1 MEEKKFFTSKNIAVL
16 GVLAAFVIVLQIFGS
31 YFVIAGTVRLS
42 FVLVPI
48 VLGAIMT
55 GVVGGMILGLLF
67 GVLTL
72 VMGIAGADPFTFVL
86 FSQHPILT
94 ILTCVVKGTAAGF
107 LSGLAYNL
115 LYSKNRTAAVFTA
128 SAIAPIV
135 NTGLFILGAL
145 LMSDTLS
152 SEFVPN
158 GSSVIYFLIIDCA
171 GINFLIE
178 LGINLLLAPSVCR
191 IIKSVRKTR

>member
-1 MEEKKFFTSKNIAVL
+1 MEEKKFFTSKNVTML

-48 VLGAIMT
+48 VIGAILT
-55 GVVGGMILGLLF
+55 GAVGGMILGFIF

-72 VMGIAGADPFTFVL
+72 IMGIVGADPFTFVL
-86 FSQHPILT
+86 FSQHPVLT
-94 ILTCVVKGTAAGF
+94 ILTCVIKGTAAG
-107 LSGLAYNL
+107 LVSGLVYKFL
-115 LYSKNRTAAVFTA
+115 LTKNKTAAVFTA
-128 SAIAPIV
+128 SAIAPII

-152 SEFVPN
+152 AKFVPD
-158 GSSVIYFLIIDCA
+158 GSTVICFLIINCA

-191 IIKSVRKTR
+191 IINSVRK

>member
-1 MEEKKFFTSKNIAVL
+1 MEEKKFFTSKNVTML

-48 VLGAIMT
+48 VIGAILT
-55 GVVGGMILGLLF
+55 GAVGGMILGFIF

-72 VMGIAGADPFTFVL
+72 IMGIVGADPFTFVL
-86 FSQHPILT
+86 FSQHPVLT
-94 ILTCVVKGTAAGF
+94 ILTCVIKGTAAG
-107 LSGLAYNL
+107 LVSGLVYKFL
-115 LYSKNRTAAVFTA
+115 LTKNKTAAVFTA
-128 SAIAPIV
+128 SAIAPII

-152 SEFVPN
+152 AKFVPD
-158 GSSVIYFLIIDCA
+158 GSTVIYFLIINCA

-191 IIKSVRKTR
+191 IINSVRK